1 MEIPY
6 SEKFEIQV
14 PALPGADLNP
24 LPAATDIYSLA
35 LQTQPSIKSS
45 ELQKKIEQSG
55 LEIVRAGL
63 YPKLSLNA
71 GLNSNYSSLSKLS
84 RITTTSTMQ
93 TIGYLKNDPNMEVVN
108 YVERNLYTSSGYP
121 FFQQLSDRFNQF
133 VSLNLSIP
141 IFNGKETRYAI
152 RKQEINIKAAEL
164 NDRINKNNLRK
175 TIEQA
180 TVDAS
185 NAQMKYISAQEALN
199 AEEITYQNLQL
210 LFEASKTTA
219 IELLVEKN
227 KLAVSNSQLL
237 QAKYDLVLRLKV
249 LDYYEG
255 KPLNLR

>member
-1 MEIPY
+1 
-6 SEKFEIQV
+6 
-14 PALPGADLNP
+14 
-24 LPAATDIYSLA
+24 
-35 LQTQPSIKSS
+35 
-45 ELQKKIEQSG
+45 
-55 LEIVRAGL
+55 
-63 YPKLSLNA
+63 
-71 GLNSNYSSLSKLS
+71 
-84 RITTTSTMQ
+84 
-93 TIGYLKNDPNMEVVN
+93 MEVVN
-108 YVERNLYTSSGYP
+108 YVERNLYTSSSYP

-152 RKQEINIKAAEL
+152 RKQEINIRAAEL

-180 TVDAS
+180 TVDAN